1 MSQANA
7 ATVKRNATLG
17 LTAVFVTYF
26 AANFYTYGL
35 NVAGPRVAADLN
47 GMALF
52 SWSLSIPALA
62 MAFVTLIFGKLSDMF
77 GRRAILMVSMIFFLV
92 GGAFTA
98 MSQSFVINI
107 VARFI
112 FGLGLGAL
120 MPLCFS
126 VIGDLFEPAE
136 RARWSGLLAIP
147 AGITAFIAPTLTG
160 MITDNLSWR
169 YFFWLGVPF
178 ALISGVFILW
188 GVPALSQKATHKIDY
203 LGSVLLAIASS
214 TMILGFSW
222 GGTTYPWASI
232 QVIGLLVISVVFW
245 GIFISVEGKAAEP
258 MLDPQV
264 LTNRTFLTAAFA
276 GLISFFGILG
286 IIAYYP
292 LFVQGVQGLSATVSG
307 QMITPFSIFMAFMG
321 VPAGLLLAKTKRY
334 KWMYI
339 AGYALL
345 TLMLFAMSTFTVNTP
360 IWMGVLITGLAGL
373 GIGTIP
379 TINTL
384 VVQFAVPRRLLGVAI
399 GAIFFFVMIGQ
410 AVAPSVL
417 GAAMNGAYANSLYSA
432 LPTGLTQSADKA
444 TLATLGDP
452 RVLLDPTAMAAL
464 KTSVTK
470 LDNGAALFDQTVA
483 AIRGALESA
492 LRTVFLVGAITMAI
506 SFLMILTIPEISMD
520 ALVEDKKPELAHQQG

>member
-1 MSQANA
+1 MSQASSM
-7 ATVKRNATLG
+7 KRNATLG
-17 LTAVFVTYF
+17 LTAVFITYF

-47 GMALF
+47 GMSLF

-62 MAFVTLIFGKLSDMF
+62 MAFVTLIFGKLSDMY
-77 GRRAILMVSMIFFLV
+77 GRRAILMVSMILFLV
-92 GGAFTA
+92 GGALTA
-98 MSQSFVINI
+98 MSQTFILNI
-107 VARFI
+107 ASRFI

-126 VIGDLFEPAE
+126 VIGDLYEPAE
-136 RARWSGLLAIP
+136 RAKWSGLLAIP
-147 AGITAFIAPTLTG
+147 AGVTAFIAPTLTG

-188 GVPALSQKATHKIDY
+188 GVPTLSQKATHKIDY
-203 LGSVLLAIASS
+203 LGSVLLAIASG

-232 QVIGLLVISVVFW
+232 QVIGLLVVSVVTW
-245 GIFISVEGKAAEP
+245 GIFIAVEGKAAEP

-276 GLISFFGILG
+276 GLISFFGLLG

-292 LFVQGVQGLSATVSG
+292 LFVQGVQGMSATVSG
-307 QMITPFSIFMAFMG
+307 QMITPFSFFMAFMG

-345 TLMLFAMSTFTVNTP
+345 TLMLFAMTTFTVNTP
-360 IWMGVLITGLAGL
+360 VWMGVLITAAAGL

-410 AVAPSVL
+410 AVAPSIL
-417 GAAMNGAYANSLYSA
+417 GAAMNGAYASSLNAA
-432 LPTGLTQSADKA
+432 LPASLAQTVDKA
-444 TLATLGDP
+444 TLAALGDP

-470 LDNGAALFDQTVA
+470 LDNGQALFDQTIG

-492 LRTVFLVGAITMAI
+492 LKTVFLVGAITMAI

-520 ALVEDKKPELAHQQG
+520 VQVEDKKPELAPQS